1 MLEKSRP
8 RLQDQKKYQR
18 RKDKRRRK
26 KLQFIRLHTMLEGAH
41 MLQEGGGRC
50 QKQASPADNSA
61 TGREPQRGGEASSAA
76 RDDHRVQLLQATVS
90 NAGATHLAQL
100 GDGNGTWGRAME
112 DPRIH
117 HRFREGA

>member
-41 MLQEGGGRC
+41 MLQEGGQVPKVGEPGR
-50 QKQASPADNSA
+50 
-61 TGREPQRGGEASSAA
+61 
-76 RDDHRVQLLQATVS
+76 
-90 NAGATHLAQL
+90 
-100 GDGNGTWGRAME
+100 
-112 DPRIH
+112 
-117 HRFREGA
+117 